1 MVNLPRASSS
11 DPLIPLVFLGVPL
24 TVVAAVAL
32 ASRIVRSDEGAVR
45 ALFPPGGDVVAGR
58 PAANPD
64 QFGSLSPATRAS
76 TDPGRKPGVKA
87 GAGEHGAR
95 RVSRSDPRKR
105 GSEPTVAPA
114 RRGNSATWCGARAT
128 ELVGEYPGTWSRV
141 T

>member
-32 ASRIVRSDEGAVR
+32 ANRIVRSDEGAVR

-76 TDPGRKPGVKA
+76 TDPGRKPRVSR
-87 GAGEHGAR
+87 GAR
-95 RVSRSDPRKR
+95 R
-105 GSEPTVAPA
+105 
-114 RRGNSATWCGARAT
+114 RGNGRVART
-128 ELVGEYPGTWSRV
+128 PDLEKQD
-141 T
+141 

>member
-32 ASRIVRSDEGAVR
+32 ANRIVRNDEGAVR

-95 RVSRSDPRKR
+95 RVSRSHPRKR
-105 GSEPTVAPA
+105 GVRAHPWRLRVGATPPPGVGHVLRSEWENTPV
-114 RRGNSATWCGARAT
+114 
-128 ELVGEYPGTWSRV
+128 PGHE
-141 T
+141 